1 MKCMPRLIPRSEVDL
16 GITQRDQ
23 FNTDEFSIQE
33 TLVREPHQNSLD
45 GKSSTVVGPVKTRIR
60 LIEPSA
66 TNAEYWSAILE
77 PLRPHLEGSRIDLT
91 NLNLAM
97 PRILLIEDF
106 GTTGLLGSVDE
117 KDDLN
122 FSDFWRRFGLSHKKG
137 GAGGRWGLGKL
148 VFTSAS
154 AIGTLFG
161 LTIRDS
167 DPSGERFLMGQ
178 AILNKHKIKEVDYAP
193 HIFFAVPAE
202 DGFQLP
208 ERDAT
213 NIEAFIEASGISR
226 KNEPGLSIA
235 VMCAREGLEPKK
247 LLPHVITNYFFPIL
261 TNCLIVEIDDKI
273 VDKENFESLATAYGG
288 PTLAD
293 GHLIKFIRRVD
304 ALRQSSPMLSL
315 AEGWVKDG
323 PTATTSAEQLASLRR
338 EYAADGLVF
347 VRAPLILQRKSGGL
361 ATTFVDAFI
370 QKTPPHIK
378 GQALFV
384 RGSITIPG
392 ESRSF
397 RGRNSFAALLASDTH
412 IVEFLGDSENPAH
425 TRWVG
430 SADKLSINWKKAPA
444 AAQVAAIKRLLNDLN
459 ELVTEV
465 ENRVDESALIEFFS
479 IPKPTAAA
487 EKKPSPK
494 PPPPPPPIPPIPP
507 TPRAFNVS
515 PKAGGFVITGH
526 AASAVPIPYQI
537 KIVVAYG
544 VRRGNAFK
552 KHKPQDFDLRAT
564 KAIKTIS
571 TGCSWSVP
579 EANVVLVDVSASNFK
594 FEMSGFDTERDLEL
608 DVRR

>member
-1 MKCMPRLIPRSEVDL
+1 MPRIIPRSEVDL

-45 GKSSTVVGPVKTRIR
+45 GKSIALVGPVTTRIR
-60 LIEPSA
+60 LVQPSA
-66 TNAEYWSAILE
+66 KNSAYWSSLLA
-77 PLRPHLEGSRIDLT
+77 PLQPHLEGSRIDLT

-97 PRILLIEDF
+97 PHILLIEDF
-106 GTTGLLGSVDE
+106 GTTGLLGSFDA
-117 KDDLN
+117 KDNLN

-161 LTIRDS
+161 LTVRDN
-167 DPSGERFLMGQ
+167 DPSGERLLMGQ
-178 AILNKHKIKEVDYAP
+178 AILNKHRIDDIDYAP
-193 HIFFAVPAE
+193 HIFFAVPAA

-213 NIEAFIEASGISR
+213 NIEAFIAASGISR
-226 KNEPGLSIA
+226 INEPGLSIA
-235 VMCAREGLEPKK
+235 VICAREGLEPHK

-261 TNCLIVEIDDKI
+261 TNRLIVEIDNKI
-273 VDKENFESLATAYGG
+273 VDKDTFQSLATTYGG

-304 ALRQSSPMLSL
+304 AVRQSSPMFSL

-323 PTATTSAEQLASLRR
+323 LTATTSLAQLADLRSVYTT
-338 EYAADGLVF
+338 EGLVF
-347 VRAPLILQRKSGGL
+347 VRAPLILQRKSGVTE
-361 ATTFVDAFI
+361 TTYVDAFI
-370 QKTPPHIK
+370 QKTPSNIK

-397 RGRNSFAALLASDTH
+397 RGRNSFAALLAADSH
-412 IVEFLGDSENPAH
+412 VVEFLGDSENPAH

-430 SADKLSINWKKAPA
+430 SADKLSTNWKRTA
-444 AAQVAAIKRLLNDLN
+444 AAAHVAAIKRLLNDLN

-465 ENRVDESALIEFFS
+465 ENQIDESALIEFFS
-479 IPKPTAAA
+479 IPKPTAASQ
-487 EKKPSPK
+487 KKPSPK
-494 PPPPPPPIPPIPP
+494 PSPPPPPPIPPIPL

-515 PKAGGFVITGH
+515 PKAGGFVITGN
-526 AASAVPIPYQI
+526 AASVVPLPYQI

-564 KAIKTIS
+564 KAIMTIS
-571 TGCSWSVP
+571 TASSWSAP
-579 EANVVLVDVSASNFK
+579 EANVVLLDVSASNFK
-594 FEMSGFDTERDLEL
+594 FEMTGFDTERDLEL